1 MRSELVISGNFFV
14 DSRFVQLE
22 IGVSKGVI
30 DAVGR
35 NVSGERHMR
44 MSGPILPAGTDI
56 HVHFRD
62 PGETEKEDFRS
73 GTISALFGGTTSIF
87 DMPNN
92 KVLIDNI
99 SSFQEKLSVVSPKA
113 YCDFGLYSLFN
124 GSNIADIDQRSSG
137 IKIFLGGSTNSTGLS
152 RISDADAKSMND
164 LNLPVVFHAENQEC
178 LNGYRIAYPETL
190 RDHNRAR
197 PEECENIA
205 IESVNGFKIDRKIGA
220 HLSSPRSLELAG
232 TGVIREVTPHHML
245 LNDEME
251 LGSWGKVN
259 PPLRSKNVMNELFQ
273 LYRNGKF
280 DIISS
285 DHAPH
290 TEYEKQEFSHA
301 ASGIIGV
308 ETRIPLLLGLLSKRL
323 LDINTL
329 VQTAIVRP
337 AEVMSIRK
345 GKIAVGYFADL
356 MNFDLGDLGRVNES
370 KLHSKTKISPFNGFD
385 AIFPRN
391 VMMRGELV
399 IEDHEL
405 IEDHL
410 GRFVN
415 DLKAVNS

>member
-92 KVLIDNI
+92 KVPIDNI

>member
-92 KVLIDNI
+92 KVPIDNI

-391 VMMRGELV
+391 VMMCGELV